1 MCRSLLAGALVVLA
15 VPIGGAA
22 RADDDATQLLKAMS
36 DYVAAQSDFSFSYQS
51 SLEAVTPTFEKLQFV
66 SSGKV
71 RAHRPDKIRVS
82 RTGGF
87 VDAEL
92 VFDGTTLTIH
102 GKNQRAYA
110 QVEAKGTL
118 QDLGDRLADV
128 GIDPPGG
135 DLISADAF
143 DALMD
148 GVTEAKHISSA
159 YVDGVECEYLAFRK
173 SDADWQIWIEAGER
187 PIPRR
192 YVVTSKDV
200 VQAPQYTVQIGD
212 WKDGADAGAD
222 DFSFKAPDGEKKVDL
237 SELEL
242 IDELP
247 SPTE

>member
-1 MCRSLLAGALVVLA
+1 MLFSRFASARLMCRSLLAGALVVLA

-148 GVTEAKHISSA
+148 GVTEAKHIS
-159 YVDGVECEYLAFRK
+159 
-173 SDADWQIWIEAGER
+173 ER
-187 PIPRR
+187 LCRR
-192 YVVTSKDV
+192 RRMRVSGL
-200 VQAPQYTVQIGD
+200 PQIGCRLAD
-212 WKDGADAGAD
+212 LDRGRRASDPAALCCHQQGRRPGAAIHRADRRLERRRRRWRGRFFLQGAGRREE
-222 DFSFKAPDGEKKVDL
+222 GR
-237 SELEL
+237 SERA
-242 IDELP
+242 
-247 SPTE
+247 